1 MIKTHLYKM
10 CLYFKTSFPILMLG
24 FVLAPLLIGFGYG
37 ILYEKMLD
45 PNFELSPVT
54 VVLDDENPQSLI
66 TLSRLYL
73 ETGRQAHANLQL
85 KHIEEAQL
93 SDYLNSERG
102 NIYIEQKGT
111 ELLIHEGQNTSL
123 EKTLIVN
130 GLKNLMDN
138 MPLESIQNASET
150 ELKALLDT
158 QLNLMDNT
166 GIYMTNADLQPS
178 LGSKARM
185 LTSVMTSMSL
195 FIAFA
200 FTTRYLLE
208 RESKM
213 TARLLVANMS
223 ASQIFALELLST
235 FLLGFV
241 LLSIQSLIQFGLLL
255 SDPGQ
260 LPKIL
265 LLNVFQSA
273 VLTGLFAAF
282 IGLFDSEKKFKSII
296 TPLLMVVMLLGG
308 GFFPI
313 EPSGVIGL
321 LAQLTPTFNL
331 YKIYEAAQLSLPLTK
346 VAMPYLTLIGWT
358 AAMLLIGKMTFKI
371 KEQ

>member
-10 CLYFKTSFPILMLG
+10 ILYFKTSFPILMLG

-54 VVLDDENPQSLI
+54 VILDDENPQPLV

-73 ETGRQAHANLQL
+73 ETGRQAHARLQL
-85 KHIEEAQL
+85 KHIDEAEL
-93 SDYLNSERG
+93 NDYLSAEKTSL
-102 NIYIEQKGT
+102 YIEQKGS
-111 ELLIHEGQNTSL
+111 ELLVHDGQNTSL

-130 GLKNLMDN
+130 GLKNLMAN
-138 MPLESIQNASET
+138 MPSESIQTATEV
-150 ELKALLDT
+150 ELKALLNN
-158 QLNLMDNT
+158 QLNLMDKT
-166 GIYMTNADLQPS
+166 GIFMTNADQRPTLS
-178 LGSKARM
+178 SMARM

-223 ASQIFALELLST
+223 ANQIFALELLST
-235 FLLGFV
+235 FLLGFI

-255 SDPGQ
+255 SEPAQ

-265 LLNVFQSA
+265 LLNGFQSA
-273 VLTGLFAAF
+273 VLTGLFSTF
-282 IGLFDSEKKFKSII
+282 IGLFDSEKKFKSTI
-296 TPLLMVVMLLGG
+296 TPLLMAVMLLGG

-313 EPSGVIGL
+313 EPSGIVGL

-331 YKIYEAAQLSLPLTK
+331 YKIYEAAQLNLPVTE
-346 VAMPYLTLIGWT
+346 VAMPYLTLICWT
-358 AAMLLIGKMTFKI
+358 VALLLVGKMTFKI